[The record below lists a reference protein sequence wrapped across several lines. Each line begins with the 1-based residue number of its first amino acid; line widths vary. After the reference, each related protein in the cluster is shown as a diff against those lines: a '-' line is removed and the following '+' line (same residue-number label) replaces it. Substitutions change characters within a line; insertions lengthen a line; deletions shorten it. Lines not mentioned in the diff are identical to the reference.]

1 MKRKKMDALWSQLQE
16 MHEKERKELEAEKMA
31 LEKEKATIESEKAM
45 MENAKVEPSDIIEI
59 NVGGEAIIQ
68 CRRQTLC
75 LAPDTM
81 FTYMFS
87 GRWKDS
93 IPRDDKGR
101 VFFDHDPELI
111 RLIINHLRIKQIENP
126 EQPVG
131 PPKIPKGKKRELI
144 CLLRYFGLFSF
155 FFGDSGDFKVANLE
169 FAHVNSTL
177 LRTVKHD
184 STELK
189 LQYNGGGHS
198 FAALGPPL
206 RSQVVSCWKIVIDA
220 LPNNNGAF
228 CWLYL
233 GIIGGL
239 TCVSET
245 SYGHAS
251 SHGWVTH
258 SQVYCSGRSHK
269 HMVGWTGFE
278 NGEELHFY
286 YGNSKLSMYSVR
298 KNKTFHMGVQGLENA
313 FIHFN
318 FNANQTQLTVSAL
331 NEEEQHRMVTLMD
344 EE

>member
-1 MKRKKMDALWSQLQE
+1 MDALWSQLQE

-45 MENAKVEPSDIIEI
+45 MENAKVERSDIIEI

-206 RSQVVSCWKIVIDA
+206 RSQVVSCWKIVIDN
-220 LPNNNGAF
+220 LPNNSA
-228 CWLYL
+228 WLFL
-233 GIIGGL
+233 GIIGGVAGG
-239 TCVSET
+239 VSET
-245 SYGHAS
+245 SYGQAC
-251 SHGWVTH
+251 SHGWATQ
-258 SQVYCSGRSHK
+258 SQVYCSGRSHR
-269 HMVGWTGFE
+269 HMGGWSGFE
-278 NGEELHFY
+278 NGEELHFCC
-286 YGNSKLSMYSVR
+286 GNSKLSMYSVH
-298 KNKTFHMGVQGLENA
+298 KNKTFHMEVQGLKQA

-318 FNANQTQLTVSAL
+318 FNNSGTRISVSAL
-331 NEEEQHRMVTLMD
+331 NEEEEHRMVTLMG